1 MLLSEAVE
9 EILEKA
15 PNHLSMQ
22 SIIRKINI
30 SRDQLLRRFGR
41 ETDVYQIN
49 LIEGESMYPWAL
61 PKGGIQSVTVN
72 GKNYPFSYDN
82 DISRSRYYYF
92 LSGLIGLHPTPTE
105 CVIGGMTIFYDKTLS
120 PLTVED
126 LDQEIG
132 FDRDYDMLVVYGAL
146 KTMEISNASMYYSNL
161 YNQLLDDYLA
171 VNTEPEHYQIKLEGW

>member
-1 MLLSEAVE
+1 M
-9 EILEKA
+9 
-15 PNHLSMQ
+15 
-22 SIIRKINI
+22 
-30 SRDQLLRRFGR
+30 
-41 ETDVYQIN
+41 
-49 LIEGESMYPWAL
+49 
-61 PKGGIQSVTVN
+61 
-72 GKNYPFSYDN
+72 
-82 DISRSRYYYF
+82 
-92 LSGLIGLHPTPTE
+92 HPTPTE

>member
-61 PKGGIQSVTVN
+61 PKGGFNRLRSMGRTILSRTIMIF
-72 GKNYPFSYDN
+72 PEA
-82 DISRSRYYYF
+82 DITTF
-92 LSGLIGLHPTPTE
+92 
-105 CVIGGMTIFYDKTLS
+105 
-120 PLTVED
+120 
-126 LDQEIG
+126 
-132 FDRDYDMLVVYGAL
+132 
-146 KTMEISNASMYYSNL
+146 
-161 YNQLLDDYLA
+161 
-171 VNTEPEHYQIKLEGW
+171 